1 MFIAIR
7 DIMSTDL
14 VTVKLETKARDII
27 HLFQKHDFHHL
38 PVVKGRKVMG
48 IISKLDLLDFFED
61 MSTWVD
67 NKDQTKYLVENT
79 VASELMT
86 KDPVTVKSDDSI
98 EFAIGIFRE
107 NFFHSLPVV
116 DNEKLV
122 GILTTYDVLCNA
134 FKPNFID
141 VP

>member
-1 MFIAIR
+1 MFIPIR

-14 VTVKLETKARDII
+14 VTVKPETKARDII

-67 NKDQTKYLVENT
+67 NRDQTKYLVENT

-86 KDPVTVKSDDSI
+86 KDPVTVKPDDSV

-116 DNEKLV
+116 DKGKLV

>member
-1 MFIAIR
+1 MYIPVK
-7 DIMSTDL
+7 DIMSKDL
-14 VTVKLETKARDII
+14 ITVKPDTSAREII
-27 HLFQKHDFHHL
+27 QLFQKHDFHHL
-38 PVVKGRKVMG
+38 PVVAERKVKG

-61 MSTWVD
+61 MSTWIDNKEQTRYLVD
-67 NKDQTKYLVENT
+67 NTS
-79 VASELMT
+79 ASELMT
-86 KDPVTVKSDDSI
+86 NNPITVKPDDTV

-116 DNEKLV
+116 DDDELV
-122 GILTTYDVLCNA
+122 GILTTYDILCSA